1 MTRKDVVKEI
11 YRGNKINF
19 IFLLIS
25 SLFEALM
32 LIVTSLML
40 EKLIAIASAK
50 DIDGFIQQGIIFLI
64 LLAISILIFI
74 FVIIVKPIY
83 KKKAI
88 KQYKNNIYRHILNKS
103 IDDFFKYDT
112 STYVS
117 ALTNDVNY
125 IEENY
130 IFSTFGLLTQIILI
144 ILTITIMILYSP
156 LLTLISIALSM
167 FPLIIALTV
176 GSKLSNH
183 EKRISDANAN
193 FMSFV
198 KDNFIGFSTI
208 KVFKSEKRINELFKK
223 NNDTVETIK
232 SKKTKTVTILEFLQS
247 ISSLIA
253 QFGVFFVSAYFAI
266 TTDKITVSIIIL
278 FVQLMN
284 YVLSP
289 LMTIP
294 MMFSK
299 RQAAKPLFDKI
310 AEILTA
316 HDSNKKTEFITEF
329 NDKIKIEN
337 LTFGY
342 DEKTILNEINYEFD
356 ADKSYAIVGTSGSG
370 KTTLLNL
377 LIGRNNNFDGTI
389 KYDEYDIKDLSIDSL
404 FELTSYIEQN
414 VFVFDDSIVNNITMY
429 SEVDDD
435 ILNDVVIKSGLEK
448 LIKEK
453 GKDYICGENGC
464 NLSGGEKQRIAIAR
478 ALLKKSRILL
488 IDEATSSLD
497 NETSTNIIN
506 NVLNLESTTKIVIT
520 HKLEETTLKRFDEI
534 IVLKNG
540 TIVEHGNFETL
551 IDKKGYF
558 NSLFNLS

>member
-64 LLAISILIFI
+64 LLAISILIFV

-88 KQYKNNIYRHILNKS
+88 KQYKNNIYRHILDKS

-130 IFSTFGLLTQIILI
+130 IFATFGLLTQIILI

-176 GSKLSNH
+176 GSKLSAH

-310 AEILTA
+310 SEILTV
-316 HDSNKKTEFITEF
+316 DDQNKKNKFITEF

-342 DEKTILNEINYEFD
+342 DEKTILNEINYEFN

>member
-1 MTRKDVVKEI
+1 MTRKDVVKEL

-64 LLAISILIFI
+64 LLAISIFIFV

-130 IFSTFGLLTQIILI
+130 IFATFGLLTQIILI

-176 GSKLSNH
+176 GSKLSDH
-183 EKRISDANAN
+183 EKRISDANAG

-208 KVFKSEKRINELFKK
+208 KVFKSEKRINELFQK

-232 SKKTKTVTILEFLQS
+232 SKKTKIVTILEFLQS

-310 AEILTA
+310 ANILTV
-316 HDSNKKTEFITEF
+316 DDQNKKNKFITEF

-342 DEKTILNEINYEFD
+342 DEKTILNEINYEFN

-435 ILNDVVIKSGLEK
+435 ILTDVIIKSGLEK

-453 GKDYICGENGC
+453 VKDYICGENGC